1 MKNKKIIKLLVGA
14 VLVSGGV
21 FGGIYTK
28 DTLAVEANVD
38 KLGTSINKLDGIYDE
53 SGEFFNTDYNKVE
66 DFLKNLEKNSKQLEN
81 VIIDGFSSKEK
92 SDKLVKELDFQLN
105 TAYSKLEIGKKLNEL
120 FNKNVALDKQDSELV
135 ANLDVL
141 ETLDLDESL
150 TKFNKNSDFYKNVDF
165 YINLALSQ
173 KKEQIQAKELLKKV
187 YADGKVV
194 STNKDS
200 LDSAK
205 EQIEKVKDEEVK
217 KELLKSLEVS
227 QKQYEKE
234 EAERIAKEKAEKE
247 KAEREAKEKA
257 ELARKQAEEAKKQE
271 QAIVNSQSQGQAAQ
285 AQQNAQ
291 ASQSQ
296 NTTAPSVQEAT
307 TYKYSINGYASVTL
321 ANSQSY
327 IDNSRYSWISISDI
341 ATLGGV
347 ALLGHADAAG
357 TWVAGSNIGDI
368 VNVSG
373 RNYKIY
379 NKYIVGYNSQEEWNA
394 IEQCASGEMTVITC
408 TSSAGDTNWVLRMKA
423 M

>member
-14 VLVSGGV
+14 MLVSGGV

-38 KLGTSINKLDGIYDE
+38 KLGNSINKLDGIYDE
-53 SGEFFNTDYNKVE
+53 SGEFFNTDYNHVE
-66 DFLKNLEKNSKQLEN
+66 ELLNNLEKNSKQLEDT
-81 VIIDGFSSKEK
+81 IINGLISKEK
-92 SDKLVKELDFQLN
+92 SDKLFKELDLHLN
-105 TAYSKLEIGKKLNEL
+105 TAYNKLEIGKKLNEL
-120 FNKNVALDKQDSELV
+120 FNEEVNLHEQNSKLV

-150 TKFNKNSDFYKNVDF
+150 AKFDKNSDFYKNVDF

-187 YADGKVV
+187 YSDGKVV

-257 ELARKQAEEAKKQE
+257 ELERKQAEEAKRQE
-271 QAIVNSQSQGQAAQ
+271 QASVSNQSQGQSTQ
-285 AQQNAQ
+285 AQQNTQ
-291 ASQSQ
+291 VNQ
-296 NTTAPSVQEAT
+296 NTTPPAVQSAPS
-307 TYKYSINGYASVTL
+307 YKYTISGYASVTL

-357 TWVAGSNIGDI
+357 TWVAGSSVGDI

-373 RNYKIY
+373 QNYKIY

>member
-141 ETLDLDESL
+141 ETLDLDEFL

-257 ELARKQAEEAKKQE
+257 ELERKQAEEAKKRE
-271 QAIVNSQSQGQAAQ
+271 QASVSNQSQGQSTQ
-285 AQQNAQ
+285 AQQNTQ
-291 ASQSQ
+291 VNQ
-296 NTTAPSVQEAT
+296 NTTPPAVQSAPS
-307 TYKYSINGYASVTL
+307 YKYTISGYASVTL

-357 TWVAGSNIGDI
+357 TWVAGSSVGDI

-373 RNYKIY
+373 QNYKIY

>member
-14 VLVSGGV
+14 MLVSGGV

-38 KLGTSINKLDGIYDE
+38 KLGNSINKLDGIYDE
-53 SGEFFNTDYNKVE
+53 SGEFFNTDYNHVE
-66 DFLKNLEKNSKQLEN
+66 ELLNNLEKNSKQLEDT
-81 VIIDGFSSKEK
+81 IINGLISKEK

-141 ETLDLDESL
+141 ETLDLAESL
-150 TKFNKNSDFYKNVDF
+150 AKFDKNSDFYKNVDF

-187 YADGKVV
+187 YSDGKVV

-257 ELARKQAEEAKKQE
+257 ELERKQAEEAKRQE
-271 QAIVNSQSQGQAAQ
+271 QASVSNQSQGQSTQ
-285 AQQNAQ
+285 AQQNTQ
-291 ASQSQ
+291 VNQ
-296 NTTAPSVQEAT
+296 NTTPPAVQSAPS
-307 TYKYSINGYASVTL
+307 YKYTISGYASVTL

-357 TWVAGSNIGDI
+357 TWVAGSSVGDI

-373 RNYKIY
+373 QNYKIY

-394 IEQCASGEMTVITC
+394 IEQCTSGEMTVITC

>member
-38 KLGTSINKLDGIYDE
+38 KLGTSINKLDGIYNE

-217 KELLKSLEVS
+217 KDLLKSLEVS

-247 KAEREAKEKA
+247 KAEREAKEQA
-257 ELARKQAEEAKKQE
+257 ELARKQAEEAKRQE
-271 QAIVNSQSQGQAAQ
+271 QASVSNQSQGQSTQ
-285 AQQNAQ
+285 AQQNTQ
-291 ASQSQ
+291 VNQ
-296 NTTAPSVQEAT
+296 NTTPPAVQSAPS
-307 TYKYSINGYASVTL
+307 YKYTISGYASVTL

-357 TWVAGSNIGDI
+357 TWVAGSSVGDI

-373 RNYKIY
+373 QNYKIY

>member
-81 VIIDGFSSKEK
+81 VIIDGLSSKEK

-120 FNKNVALDKQDSELV
+120 FNEEVNLHEQNSKLV

-141 ETLDLDESL
+141 ETLELDEYL
-150 TKFNKNSDFYKNVDF
+150 KGIDTNSDFYKNVNF
-165 YINLALSQ
+165 YIDLASTQ
-173 KKEQIQAKELLKKV
+173 KEEQIQAKEMLKKV
-187 YADGKVV
+187 YSDGKVV

-257 ELARKQAEEAKKQE
+257 ELERKQAEEARRQE
-271 QAIVNSQSQGQAAQ
+271 QASVSNQSQGQSTQ
-285 AQQNAQ
+285 AQQNTQ
-291 ASQSQ
+291 VNQ
-296 NTTAPSVQEAT
+296 NTTPPAVQSAPS
-307 TYKYSINGYASVTL
+307 YKYTISGYASVTL

-357 TWVAGSNIGDI
+357 TWVAGSSVGDI

-373 RNYKIY
+373 QNYKIY

>member
-14 VLVSGGV
+14 MLVSGGV

-38 KLGTSINKLDGIYDE
+38 KLGNSINKLDGIYDE
-53 SGEFFNTDYNKVE
+53 SGEFFNTDYNHVE
-66 DFLKNLEKNSKQLEN
+66 ELLNNLEKNSKQLEDT
-81 VIIDGFSSKEK
+81 IINGLISKEK

-150 TKFNKNSDFYKNVDF
+150 TKFDKNSDFYKNVDF

-257 ELARKQAEEAKKQE
+257 ELERKQAEEAKRQE
-271 QAIVNSQSQGQAAQ
+271 QASVSNQSQGQSTQ
-285 AQQNAQ
+285 AQQNTQ
-291 ASQSQ
+291 VNQ
-296 NTTAPSVQEAT
+296 NTTPPAVQSAPS
-307 TYKYSINGYASVTL
+307 YKYTISGYASVTL
-321 ANSQSY
+321 ANSQAY

-357 TWVAGSNIGDI
+357 TWVAGSSVGDI

-373 RNYKIY
+373 QNYKIY

>member
-1 MKNKKIIKLLVGA
+1 MKNKKIIKLLVGT
-14 VLVSGGV
+14 VLVSGV
-21 FGGIYTK
+21 MFGGIYTK
-28 DTLAVEANVD
+28 DTLVVEANVD
-38 KLGTSINKLDGIYDE
+38 KLGNSINKLDGIYDE
-53 SGEFFNTDYNKVE
+53 SGEFFNTDYNHVE
-66 DFLKNLEKNSKQLEN
+66 EFLNNLEKNSKQLEDT
-81 VIIDGFSSKEK
+81 IINGLISKEK
-92 SDKLVKELDFQLN
+92 SDKLVKELNLHLN
-105 TAYSKLEIGKKLNEL
+105 TAYNKLEIGKKLNEL
-120 FNKNVALDKQDSELV
+120 FNEEVNLHEHNSKLV
-135 ANLDVL
+135 ANLGVL
-141 ETLDLDESL
+141 ETLELDEYL
-150 TKFNKNSDFYKNVDF
+150 KGIDTNSDFYKNVNF
-165 YINLALSQ
+165 YIDLASTQ
-173 KKEQIQAKELLKKV
+173 KEEQIQAKEMLKKV
-187 YADGKVV
+187 YAEGKVV
-194 STNKDS
+194 STDKKS

-217 KELLKSLEVS
+217 KDLLKSLEVS

-247 KAEREAKEKA
+247 KAEREAKEQA
-257 ELARKQAEEAKKQE
+257 ELARKQAEESKKQE
-271 QAIVNSQSQGQAAQ
+271 QAIVNSQSQGQATQ

-321 ANSQSY
+321 SNSQAY